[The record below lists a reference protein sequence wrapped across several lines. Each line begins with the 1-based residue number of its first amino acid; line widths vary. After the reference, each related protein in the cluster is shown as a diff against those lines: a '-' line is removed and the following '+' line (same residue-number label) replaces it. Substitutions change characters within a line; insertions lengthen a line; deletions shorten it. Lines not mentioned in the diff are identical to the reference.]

1 MTGIVILNYNNSFH
15 TINCVESIRQFN
27 SAPFR
32 IVVVDNASTDDSM
45 DSLRDYLSVHQN
57 TFDLIS
63 AQSNGGYAQGNNVG
77 LRYVEDDSG
86 IDKIL
91 ILNNDVIFTQDIIPK
106 LSGFLDS
113 HPNAGVVSPLLYC
126 RDGKTV
132 DNTCARKDCTVREIV
147 WTYLLYFTD
156 ILGILSRFSNKRKIL
171 LANPELLNAPEVEIE
186 LPSGS
191 CFMIRK
197 DLFKEIGYFD
207 PNTFLYY
214 EENILYRKLKALGKQ
229 NYMLPEVSCIHLGGE
244 TTNKVSHSASY
255 MKASK
260 ASGYYYATHYRHLPL
275 ILIMEL
281 RISLFV
287 FNIMVGVVKTLKG
300 WHHKMKYKA
309 TCM

>member
-1 MTGIVILNYNNSFH
+1 MVGILILNYNNAEY
-15 TINCVESIRQFN
+15 TISCIESIIKYN
-27 SAPFR
+27 TASAHM
-32 IVVVDNASTDDSM
+32 VVVDNASTDG
-45 DSLRDYLSVHQN
+45 
-57 TFDLIS
+57 S
-63 AQSNGGYAQGNNVG
+63 AAVLNEWLANNPQVFTLLDASSNGGYAQGNNFG
-77 LRYVEDDSG
+77 LMYLESEEE
-86 IDKIL
+86 IDKVL

-106 LSGFLDS
+106 LSSFLDS

-147 WTYLLYFTD
+147 WTYLLYFTN

-171 LANPELLNAPEVEIE
+171 LANPELLNAHEVEIE

-197 DLFKEIGYFD
+197 DLFNEIGYFD

-214 EENILYRKLKALGKQ
+214 EENILYRKLKALGKH

-260 ASGYYYATHYRHLPL
+260 ASGYYYATHYRRLNFGQRF
-275 ILIMEL
+275 EL
-281 RISLFV
+281 KIAYSW
-287 FNIMVGVVKTLKG
+287 FNIMVDIVKT
-300 WHHKMKYKA
+300 MKRS
-309 TCM
+309 

>member
-1 MTGIVILNYNNSFH
+1 MIAILILNYNNALC
-15 TINCVESIRQFN
+15 TIQCIESIYKFN
-27 SAPFR
+27 SADIR
-32 IVVVDNASTDDSM
+32 IVVVDNASTDN
-45 DSLRDYLSVHQN
+45 SLAVLNDYLAANENV
-57 TFDLIS
+57 FELIS
-63 AQSNGGYAQGNNVG
+63 SPCNGGYARGNNVG
-77 LRYVEDDSG
+77 LMHVENCSE
-86 IDKIL
+86 IDKII
-91 ILNNDVIFTQDIIPK
+91 ILNNDVFFTQDIIPK
-106 LSGFLDS
+106 LSEFLDS

-132 DNTCARKDCTVREIV
+132 DNTCARKDCSVREIV
-147 WTYLLYFTD
+147 WTYLLYFTN

-171 LANPELLNAPEVEIE
+171 LANPELLKAPEVEIE

-214 EENILYRKLKALGKQ
+214 EENILYCKLKTLGKQ

-260 ASGYYYATHYRHLPL
+260 ASGYYYVTHYRNLDFL
-275 ILIMEL
+275 QRAILKLSVLWFE
-281 RISLFV
+281 
-287 FNIMVGVVKTLKG
+287 IMVLIVKTIKR
-300 WHHKMKYKA
+300 WRQ
-309 TCM
+309 

>member
-1 MTGIVILNYNNSFH
+1 MIAILILNYNNPRC
-15 TINCVESIRQFN
+15 TIQCIESILKIN
-27 SAPFR
+27 TLSCR
-32 IVVVDNASTDDSM
+32 IVVVDNTSTDN
-45 DSLRDYLSVHQN
+45 SLETLNDYLTLHKN

-63 AQSNGGYAQGNNVG
+63 SPSNGGYAQGNNFG
-77 LRYVEDDSG
+77 LMYFESEEE
-86 IDKIL
+86 IDKVL

-106 LSGFLDS
+106 LSSFLDS

-147 WTYLLYFTD
+147 WTYLLYFTN

-171 LANPELLNAPEVEIE
+171 LANPELLNAHEVEIE

-214 EENILYRKLKALGKQ
+214 EENIIYRKLKALGKH

-260 ASGYYYATHYRHLPL
+260 ASGYYYATHYRRLNFGQRF
-275 ILIMEL
+275 EL
-281 RISLFV
+281 KIAYSW
-287 FNIMVGVVKTLKG
+287 FNIMVDIVKT
-300 WHHKMKYKA
+300 MKRS
-309 TCM
+309 

>member
-1 MTGIVILNYNNSFH
+1 MIGIIVLNFNNPQCTIDCVSSILNK
-15 TINCVESIRQFN
+15 N
-27 SAPFR
+27 SALIR
-32 IVVVDNASTDDSM
+32 VVVVDNASSDDSLEV
-45 DSLRDYLSVHQN
+45 LRDYLANHIN
-57 TFDLIS
+57 AFDLIS
-63 AQSNGGYAQGNNVG
+63 ASSNGGYAQGNNIG
-77 LRYVEDDSG
+77 LKYLEADDEV
-86 IDKIL
+86 DKIL
-91 ILNNDVIFTQDIIPK
+91 ILNNDVIFTQDIITK
-106 LSGFLDS
+106 LSEFLDS

-147 WTYLLYFTD
+147 WTYLLYFTN

-191 CFMIRK
+191 CFMIRT

-260 ASGYYYATHYRHLPL
+260 ASGYYYATHYRDLNP
-275 ILIMEL
+275 IQ
-281 RISLFV
+281 RASLKFSV
-287 FNIMVGVVKTLKG
+287 HWFGLLVSLVKSVKR
-300 WHHKMKYKA
+300 
-309 TCM
+309 CMQ